1 MRNQLEPEAITMQEP
16 ATASRRPG
24 SADDGRPWP
33 VKALTLLLIVQG
45 LGLILI
51 GLFSIDHTAGFWE
64 ILDDYSFYA
73 TLPPLGLVA
82 LVAAAGFVRLRE
94 GAWVMAMLVQGLSLF
109 VALIFYFRYRPQN
122 LLIYGMMVYALIMVL
137 YLNYAEVPAIFRA
150 QPGEEEA
157 R

>member
-1 MRNQLEPEAITMQEP
+1 MREQLESEP
-16 ATASRRPG
+16 AIIDNSAAGRRRRG
-24 SADDGRPWP
+24 AGDGRPWP
-33 VKALTLLLIVQG
+33 VKALTLLLVAQG

-51 GLFSIDHTAGFWE
+51 GLLSIDHTAGLLE
-64 ILDDYSFYA
+64 ILDDYSLYA
-73 TLPPLGLVA
+73 TLPPLGVLA
-82 LVAAAGFVRLRE
+82 LVAAAGFLGLRT
-94 GAWVMAMLVQGLSLF
+94 GAWVMAMLVQCLTLL

-157 R
+157 P

>member
-1 MRNQLEPEAITMQEP
+1 MRKQLESEP
-16 ATASRRPG
+16 VATEDAATARRSQ
-24 SADDGRPWP
+24 SADGGRPWP
-33 VKALTLLLIVQG
+33 VRALTLLLVVQG

-64 ILDDYSFYA
+64 ILDDSSFYA
-73 TLPPLGLVA
+73 TLPPLGVVA
-82 LVAAAGFVRLRE
+82 LIAAAGFLRLRA
-94 GAWVMAMLVQGLSLF
+94 GAWVMAMLVQGLALL

-150 QPGEEEA
+150 QPGQEEA
-157 R
+157 P